1 MSRWIVFDQRTADAV
16 QSRSGIRPEIRAD
29 QPGMIMA
36 MAVNSRAA
44 VAVLPAAETGHL
56 LLMRVTRSPA
66 MPAAPKVSSNL
77 APTGFLGLSDS
88 IDMDSE
94 PEQPKRWWQKIT
106 G

>member
-1 MSRWIVFDQRTADAV
+1 MSRCIVFDQHTADAV

-29 QPGMIMA
+29 QPGALMA

-44 VAVLPAAETGHL
+44 LAVLPAAEPGHV
-56 LLMRVTRSPA
+56 LLMRVSRPQA
-66 MPAAPKVSSNL
+66 RPAAPKVSSNMV
-77 APTGFLGLSDS
+77 PTGFLGLSDS

-94 PEQPKRWWQKIT
+94 PEQPKKWWQKIT